1 MAYKTK
7 FKPQNSKKYVG
18 NPNNII
24 CRSLWE
30 RKVCKFLDENSNVL
44 RWSSEE
50 FSLPYMSPVD
60 NRPHKYYPD
69 FLAEIKGKDETIRTH
84 LIEVKPYKQTKPP
97 VKPKRKNKTYV
108 LNEKTYAV
116 NHAKWEAAKQVCNQN
131 DWQFTILTE
140 NEIFKENR

>member
-7 FKPQNSKKYVG
+7 FKPKNPDKYVG

-30 RKVCKFLDENSNVL
+30 RKVCKFFDGNKNVV

-50 FSLPYMSPVD
+50 FSLPYMSPID
-60 NRPHKYYPD
+60 NKPHRYYPD
-69 FLAEIKGKDETIRTH
+69 FLAEIKSNDGSVRTH

-97 VKPKRKNKTYV
+97 VRPKRKNKTYV
-108 LNEKTYAV
+108 INEATYAV
-116 NHAKWEAAKQVCNQN
+116 NQAKWTAAEQVCQTNN
-131 DWQFTILTE
+131 WNFTILTE
-140 NEIFKENR
+140 KEIFKDKK